1 MENKDTFK
9 MTYSAD
15 EQDEIKN
22 IREKYLPKEENKM
35 ERLRALDNSAGKKAT
50 MVSIII
56 GVLGTL
62 IMGLGMSL
70 LMSDFGDLL
79 GDAALPVGVALGAV
93 GIAVLAVAYP
103 LYNRILRKEREKIA
117 PEIIRLSDELM
128 K

>member
-35 ERLRALDNSAGKKAT
+35 ECLRALDSSAGKKAT
-50 MVSIII
+50 IVSIII
-56 GVLGTL
+56 GVFGTL

-79 GDAALPVGVALGAV
+79 GNTALPVGIVLGAV
-93 GIAVLAVAYP
+93 GIAILTIAYP

>member
-1 MENKDTFK
+1 